1 MKKKNKIMTIIINKR
16 ENGEIEILYL
26 IRWWW
31 WWWWI

>member
-1 MKKKNKIMTIIINKR
+1 MKKKNKIMTIIFNKR
-16 ENGEIEILYL
+16 EDGEIEILYL